1 MFFLEFKEHC
11 HYHQLSNLATFC
23 LVILSFILSV
33 QCATFVPVCTL
44 FICTNICVISMC
56 LFVFCTSKSIAVAM
70 LLLSS
75 GVKLGSILF
84 LIVNNFCAGL
94 PSIYMHLR
102 FLPCHCLAPPPILL
116 FASKYFPRIVPPC
129 PQGENLPSR
138 QAPSNKDAF
147 SNRMLPN

>member
-33 QCATFVPVCTL
+33 QCANFVPVCTL

-56 LFVFCTSKSIAVAM
+56 LFVFCTSKSIAAAM

-84 LIVNNFCAGL
+84 FIVNNFL
-94 PSIYMHLR
+94 PFIYMHLR
-102 FLPCHCLAPPPILL
+102 FLPPCHCLAPPPIPL
-116 FASKYFPRIVPPC
+116 FASKSFPRIVPPC